1 MACGV
6 GIQSQLDS
14 DWTGRRIALRGGA
27 EVEPSHLVPRQSEEI
42 ADEICPPPPQI
53 KDGPVQFAMALIQ
66 GKWKAGILSLLRHGP
81 LRLSQLRRM
90 IPGASK
96 KMLTQ
101 HLREMEEDGLIVRS
115 DLSDR
120 MRRVEYSLSA
130 SLGVA
135 ALRLI
140 DTLAQWGAEHT
151 PPSSMENRET
161 RLPDEWRTRT
171 QKSY

>member
-1 MACGV
+1 MDCGV

-14 DWTGRRIALRGGA
+14 NWNGRRTASSAAA
-27 EVEPSHLVPRQSEEI
+27 EVEPIPLVPNQSEEI
-42 ADEICPPPPQI
+42 ANEICPPPEQI
-53 KDGPVQFAMALIQ
+53 EDGPVQFAMALIH

-115 DLSDR
+115 DQSDR

-140 DTLAQWGAEHT
+140 DTLAQWSAEHAWM
-151 PPSSMENRET
+151 SARE
-161 RLPDEWRTRT
+161 
-171 QKSY
+171 